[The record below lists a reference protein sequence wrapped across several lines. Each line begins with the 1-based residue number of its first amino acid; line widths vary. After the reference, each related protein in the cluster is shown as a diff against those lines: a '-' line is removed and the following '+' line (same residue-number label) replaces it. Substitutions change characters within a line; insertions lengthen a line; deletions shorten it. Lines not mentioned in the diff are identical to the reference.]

1 MAIHVLLK
9 EAMTK
14 GSNFVISPL
23 SFHVVLSLIAVGS
36 KGRTLE
42 QLLWVPGSKNPEDL
56 VLLSSQMISIALQ
69 SNDEGD
75 NQTAGPTLPFIN
87 GVWVAEGFK
96 LKPSFEE
103 VVRGVYSATAKEVDF
118 MNKSDQVRDEIN
130 RWAENATNGLIKN
143 LLPERGLERETVLIL
158 INALYFK
165 GAWTEKIDASRT
177 EYRDFYLLNGQ
188 TVRVPF
194 MTSRKH
200 TYHFY
205 GSFDGF
211 KSLKIPYR
219 NGQDTKKFSMYFF
232 LPDAVYGFENLVNKF
247 KSNPQFFSRQF
258 VMQST

>member
-1 MAIHVLLK
+1 
-9 EAMTK
+9 
-14 GSNFVISPL
+14 
-23 SFHVVLSLIAVGS
+23 
-36 KGRTLE
+36 
-42 QLLWVPGSKNPEDL
+42 
-56 VLLSSQMISIALQ
+56 MISVALQ
-69 SNDEGD
+69 ANDEGD

-103 VVRGVYSATAKEVDF
+103 VIRGVYSATAKEVDF

-143 LLPERGLERETVLIL
+143 LLPERGLEREIVLIL

-188 TVRVPF
+188 TVHVPF

-219 NGQDTKKFSMYFF
+219 NGQDTRKFSMYFF
-232 LPDAVYGFENLVNKF
+232 LPDAVYGFENLYDAVSTFTHTQFNLQKRRPFSFWIPKF
-247 KSNPQFFSRQF
+247 KFSFNFEASKRLF
-258 VMQST
+258 HKSYIELMKNGLK